1 MTTGKDRVMGM
12 NRTSMCRWFVPAV
25 AFVIGLVVAAA
36 ELGSNASPWQAAVAF
51 VIVAGYAL
59 GLRLLQSRSETAS
72 LLSGLPVDERWESI
86 NNRALALAAEAIA
99 IFLLAVFVVTE
110 FGGGDAMPY
119 AMSIAAFG
127 VAYLGG
133 ILWYRWRL

>member
-1 MTTGKDRVMGM
+1 MTNVGK
-12 NRTSMCRWFVPAV
+12 WFVPAV
-25 AFVIGLVVAAA
+25 GFVIGIVFAAA
-36 ELGSNASPWQAAVAF
+36 ELGSHASPWQAALAF
-51 VIVAGYAL
+51 AIVAAYAL

-86 NNRALALAAEAIA
+86 NNRALALAAQVIA
-99 IFLLAVFVVTE
+99 IVLLVAFVATQ

-119 AMSIAAFG
+119 AMSLALFA

-133 ILWYRWRL
+133 ILWFRWRQ